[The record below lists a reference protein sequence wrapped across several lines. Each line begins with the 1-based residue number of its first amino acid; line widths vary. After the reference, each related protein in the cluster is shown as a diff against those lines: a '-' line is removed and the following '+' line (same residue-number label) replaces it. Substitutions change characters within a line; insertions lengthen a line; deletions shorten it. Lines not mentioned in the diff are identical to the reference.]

1 MVHFQMLELL
11 DKVEIQTG
19 NYEISQEYLTSKVR
33 INSGILN
40 TFYLILN
47 KLRWQSFI
55 IVVEV
60 VVKIWLPV
68 RETSCTE
75 CLSADI
81 VGGEVKKE

>member
-68 RETSCTE
+68 RET
-75 CLSADI
+75 LVQNVLVQI
-81 VGGEVKKE
+81 LLEVK